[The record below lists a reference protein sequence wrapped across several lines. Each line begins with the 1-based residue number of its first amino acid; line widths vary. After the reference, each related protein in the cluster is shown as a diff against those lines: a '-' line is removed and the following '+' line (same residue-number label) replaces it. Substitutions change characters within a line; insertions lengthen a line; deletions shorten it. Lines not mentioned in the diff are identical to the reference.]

1 MKNKKILIFTMSEW
15 QSKFEINR
23 LLDEAQ
29 KLGVNA
35 KRVLYKDLTFADE
48 KVFVN
53 GEEINETNTIGAIFR
68 VAGTVS
74 GKYVEGRNLFITLLR
89 DKIKCVNAEGYL
101 RWARMGK
108 IPQLGVFV
116 KNEIPIIPTKIFYTK
131 EQLLAQN
138 FTYPVISKNS
148 LGYQG
153 KSVRKFDDRKALL
166 KFVKKLDETQL
177 GMYLWQKCLPTN
189 WDLRIIV
196 LGGQAIGAMK
206 RTAVG
211 DEFRS
216 NFSLGGEVETW
227 DLSESD
233 KIIAENVAKSCGLDY
248 CGVDIMKDS
257 SASSELANSFVLEV
271 NRQCQFQGFE
281 KATGI
286 NVARKLIEFL
296 VNKF

>member
-1 MKNKKILIFTMSEW
+1 MKKTILIFTMSEW

-23 LLDEAQ
+23 ILDEAE

-35 KRVLYKDLTFADE
+35 RRVLYKDLTFVDD
-48 KVFVN
+48 KVFIK
-53 GEEINETNTIGAIFR
+53 GEEINETNTSGAIFR

-74 GKYVEGRNLFITLLR
+74 GKYVEARNLFITLLQ
-89 DKIKCVNAEGYL
+89 DKIKCLNAEGYL

-108 IPQLGVFV
+108 IPQLGVFL
-116 KNEIPIIPTKIFYTK
+116 KNNIPIIPTKIFYTK
-131 EQLLAQN
+131 EQVLAEN
-138 FTYPVISKNS
+138 FVYPVISKNS

-153 KSVRKFDDRKALL
+153 KSVRKFDDRKSLA
-166 KFVKKLDETQL
+166 KFIKKMDETQL

-196 LGGQAIGAMK
+196 LGTKVIGAMK

-216 NFSLGGEVETW
+216 NFSLGGEVEKW

-248 CGVDIMKDS
+248 GGVDIMKDN
-257 SASSELANSFVLEV
+257 EGNSFVLEV

-286 NVARKLIEFL
+286 NVARKMIEFFG
-296 VNKF
+296 V